1 MNGHIVMCGL
11 SGFAVFFHIIS
22 QMAEFLGAGGVVEHK
37 FFIYIYMYIFSL
49 QLLSETFLI
58 LTRTERDTITSVNR
72 FSCSVPGIVVT
83 F

>member
-1 MNGHIVMCGL
+1 MCGL
-11 SGFAVFFHIIS
+11 SGSAVFFYVIS
-22 QMAEFLGAGGVVEHK
+22 QIAEFPGARGVLNTNVL
-37 FFIYIYMYIFSL
+37 FLFSL

-72 FSCSVPGIVVT
+72 FSCSVPGIMCVT